1 MYTLTVPLV
10 ISAFVKSTWL
20 AALITFISVCTYWTL
35 NEVAQDLEDP
45 FWYDPNNLPLAY
57 YQYAFN
63 ERIIVISRTKRP
75 LSNTEKTALSRR
87 TNMPVTLAEQVQ
99 VSKYAE
105 RNRPVQAMKNVEVAP
120 VEKLPGIQ
128 SKQASSSPRKEKGD
142 EISSSQENGIVQNE
156 NENAQEVMNGQVKD
170 DVELENHASG
180 SD

>member
-1 MYTLTVPLV
+1 
-10 ISAFVKSTWL
+10 
-20 AALITFISVCTYWTL
+20 
-35 NEVAQDLEDP
+35 
-45 FWYDPNNLPLAY
+45 
-57 YQYAFN
+57 
-63 ERIIVISRTKRP
+63 
-75 LSNTEKTALSRR
+75 
-87 TNMPVTLAEQVQ
+87 MPVTLAEQVQ

-156 NENAQEVMNGQVKD
+156 NENTQEVMNGQVKD
-170 DVELENHASG
+170 DIELENHASG